1 MSKSPLPDETGTGA
15 GGSVGA
21 AALIETLS
29 RRFRV
34 PLLRFFEKRIGRH
47 EEIEDLVQEV
57 FVRLADSGRIESIER
72 LEAYLFTT
80 AANLL
85 RDRQRRLAA
94 RAAEAHES
102 YDEEMHGSARETH
115 SPERALLGAQAIQQL
130 VAALYELPE
139 RTRTVWIL
147 YHLQDLPHA
156 EIGDADGRRQHA
168 LDDPGLAAE
177 LGDEPA
183 GFHGNHA
190 GRSGDDER
198 DQQPAIG
205 WRRATACGEEP
216 VQQRRK
222 PEGDAKANHQLK

>member
-1 MSKSPLPDETGTGA
+1 MSKSPVPVDGTGTGA

-29 RRFRV
+29 RRFRA

-47 EEIEDLVQEV
+47 EEVEDLVQEV

-156 EIGDADGRRQHA
+156 EIA
-168 LDDPGLAAE
+168 
-177 LGDEPA
+177 
-183 GFHGNHA
+183 
-190 GRSGDDER
+190 
-198 DQQPAIG
+198 
-205 WRRATACGEEP
+205 
-216 VQQRRK
+216 
-222 PEGDAKANHQLK
+222 HQLRIAISTIEKHLGRASAHLLKRIDRPT

>member
-1 MSKSPLPDETGTGA
+1 MTKSPLPEGAGTGVA
-15 GGSVGA
+15 GSAGERAV
-21 AALIETLS
+21 IETLS

-47 EEIEDLVQEV
+47 AEVEDLVQEV
-57 FVRLADSGRIESIER
+57 FVRLADGGRIESIER

-85 RDRQRRLAA
+85 RDRQRRLSA
-94 RAAEAHES
+94 RASEAHES
-102 YDEEMHGSARETH
+102 YDEEMHGSARETY

-156 EIGDADGRRQHA
+156 QIA
-168 LDDPGLAAE
+168 
-177 LGDEPA
+177 
-183 GFHGNHA
+183 
-190 GRSGDDER
+190 
-198 DQQPAIG
+198 
-205 WRRATACGEEP
+205 
-216 VQQRRK
+216 
-222 PEGDAKANHQLK
+222 HQLRIAVSTIEKHLGRASAHLLKRVDRPI

>member
-1 MSKSPLPDETGTGA
+1 MSRSPVPDETGAGA

-47 EEIEDLVQEV
+47 GETEDLVQEV
-57 FVRLADSGRIESIER
+57 FVRLAGSGRVESIER
-72 LEAYLFTT
+72 LESYLFTT

-94 RAAEAHES
+94 RASEAHES
-102 YDEEMHGSARETH
+102 YDEETHGSARETH

-147 YHLQDLPHA
+147 YHLQDLSHA
-156 EIGDADGRRQHA
+156 EIA
-168 LDDPGLAAE
+168 
-177 LGDEPA
+177 
-183 GFHGNHA
+183 
-190 GRSGDDER
+190 
-198 DQQPAIG
+198 
-205 WRRATACGEEP
+205 
-216 VQQRRK
+216 
-222 PEGDAKANHQLK
+222 HQLRIAVSTIEKHLGRASVHLLKCIDRPT

>member
-1 MSKSPLPDETGTGA
+1 MSRSPEPDGTGTGA
-15 GGSVGA
+15 GGSTGA

-34 PLLRFFEKRIGRH
+34 PLLRFFEKRIGRRH
-47 EEIEDLVQEV
+47 GEIEDLVQEV
-57 FVRLADSGRIESIER
+57 FVRLADNGRIESIER
-72 LEAYLFTT
+72 LESYLFTT

-94 RAAEAHES
+94 RASEAHES

-139 RTRTVWIL
+139 RTRTVWVL

-156 EIGDADGRRQHA
+156 EIAHRLRIAVSTIEKHMGRASAH
-168 LDDPGLAAE
+168 L
-177 LGDEPA
+177 
-183 GFHGNHA
+183 
-190 GRSGDDER
+190 
-198 DQQPAIG
+198 
-205 WRRATACGEEP
+205 
-216 VQQRRK
+216 
-222 PEGDAKANHQLK
+222 LKRIDRPT